1 MMRILRS
8 GFATLAL
15 LTAMLGAPPAQT
27 KAEREALAQALR
39 RDLHPAQV
47 VFDVERRS
55 QGGGEFDMLMFDV
68 EGDPIIVSFQRQ

>member
-8 GFATLAL
+8 SFATLAL

-39 RDLHPAQV
+39 QDLHPAQV

-55 QGGGEFDMLMFDV
+55 QVGGEFDMLMFDMA
-68 EGDPIIVSFQRQ
+68 GDPIIVSFSS